1 MQMLTR
7 WIYLTGAV
15 IVVATIS
22 FMFLALFINVVL
34 RYAFESGITWAYEIH
49 NILLPWLVA
58 GGAVM
63 ASAKGANIAVMV
75 VVDALPEIGRRFVA
89 IAVHAFVA
97 VLCIVVAKS
106 SIPIMKAGQFSRL
119 AETGIP
125 QSYGYASL
133 LYAFSAIAII
143 ALFFTIRLLLGE
155 KADVSDPTASSFS

>member
-1 MQMLTR
+1 MSGLIRTMQMLTR

-15 IVVATIS
+15 IVTFTIS

-63 ASAKGANIAVMV
+63 ACAKGSNIAVMV
-75 VVDALPEIGRRFVA
+75 LADLLPETGRRIVA

-97 VLCIVVAKS
+97 VLCFVVAKF

-133 LYAFSAIAII
+133 LYAFSAITLIS
-143 ALFFTIRLLLGE
+143 LFYTLRLLLGE
-155 KADVSDPTASSFS
+155 KEK